1 MYSTH
6 NEEKS
11 VAVERFIETLKN
23 KIYKH
28 MNSIPKNVYIGKLDD
43 IVNEYNIA
51 YHRANKMKSNVV
63 NNDIYLHIYI
73 YIFLS
78 IYLSI

>member
-6 NEEKS
+6 NEGES

-51 YHRANKMKSNVV
+51 YRRANKMKSNVV

-73 YIFLS
+73 
-78 IYLSI
+78 